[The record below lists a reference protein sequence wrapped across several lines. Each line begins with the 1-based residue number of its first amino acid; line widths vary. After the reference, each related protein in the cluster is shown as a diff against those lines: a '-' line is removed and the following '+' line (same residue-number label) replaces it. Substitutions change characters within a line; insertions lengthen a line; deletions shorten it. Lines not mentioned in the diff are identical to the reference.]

1 MRFAVIVRPKFP
13 IPPEQ
18 VGMVIEGFAQ
28 WREKY
33 RGNLEVFEF
42 FAGGGGGFGIAS
54 FDNVESLNQ
63 MMLENPIN
71 FFSDVEVH
79 PTIVGDVALRQWR
92 ELASMMMAGASS

>member
-18 VGMVIEGFAQ
+18 TGMVLEGFAQ

-42 FAGGGGGFGIAS
+42 FAGGGGGFGIAN
-54 FDNVESLNQ
+54 FPDAESLNQ
-63 MMLENPIN
+63 MMIENPIN

-79 PTIVGDVALRQWR
+79 PTIDGDVALKQWR
-92 ELASMMMAGASS
+92 ESASMMMGAPA